1 MFGNMN
7 MQDLMGQMQQMQEK
21 LKEQQDAVLKLEVVG
36 EAGAGLVSVRMNGK
50 RDVLAVH
57 IDDSVYGE
65 DKAVLQDLLKGA
77 MNEANQKLEKLMQA
91 KMGEMMGGFPMGGN
105 PFSSGA

>member
-57 IDDSVYGE
+57 MTIVCTAKIRRSCRICS
-65 DKAVLQDLLKGA
+65 KAR
-77 MNEANQKLEKLMQA
+77 
-91 KMGEMMGGFPMGGN
+91 
-105 PFSSGA
+105 

>member
-1 MFGNMN
+1 
-7 MQDLMGQMQQMQEK
+7 MQEK
-21 LKEQQDAVLKLEVVG
+21 LKEQQEAVLKLEVVG

-65 DKAVLQDLLKGA
+65 DKGLA
-77 MNEANQKLEKLMQA
+77 
-91 KMGEMMGGFPMGGN
+91 GFAQGRDERSQPKARKADASQNGRDDGRLS
-105 PFSSGA
+105 PGR

>member
-77 MNEANQKLEKLMQA
+77 MNEANQKLEKLMQD
-91 KMGEMMGGFPMGGN
+91 KIGEMMGGFPMGGN